1 MITSPIFRVNAQ
13 GIHAPSY
20 AEILEYFTAQAKT
33 IFGSDINLDADTQD
47 GQLLAIFASAIN
59 DVNAQA
65 IATYNQFNPNTAV
78 GVGLDSAVKTNGI
91 MRNVATYSTVD
102 VVLVGQAG
110 TTINNGMVSDDFGN
124 NWMLPSQVIIPVSG
138 QITVTATAENVGA
151 VEASPNSITTIE
163 TPTRGWQSVTNPQGA
178 TVGIPVE
185 TDAQLRQR
193 QNASTTMASQ
203 SVWEGILS
211 TVANLTGVT
220 QVAGIRN
227 DTNETSS
234 KGVPPHSIAVVV
246 EGGDAQSIAQAIF
259 LKKGEGV
266 GTYGST
272 SGTYTDSFGIVN
284 TVNFTRPTQ
293 TPIFVTVTIKA
304 SPTYL
309 TAVGDEIKQ
318 RIVDY
323 INGLSIGK
331 DVVITR
337 VLAEAIMGSGCVVDT
352 SYQLEAIKMGTS
364 ASSQSTAT
372 IPIAWN
378 QDAVCSLDNVVIEVS
393 DDTVNE

>member
-13 GIHAPSY
+13 GIQAPSY
-20 AEILEYFTAQAKT
+20 AEILEYFTAQAQT

-163 TPTRGWQSVTNPQGA
+163 TPTRGWQSVTNPQTAVSG
-178 TVGIPVE
+178 VPVE
-185 TDAQLRQR
+185 TDANLRKR
-193 QNASTTMASQ
+193 QNASTSMASQ

-211 TVANLTGVT
+211 TVSNLEGVT
-220 QVAGIRN
+220 QVSGIRN
-227 DTNETSS
+227 DSNETSS
-234 KGVPPHSIAVVV
+234 EGVPPHSIAVVV
-246 EGGDAQSIAQAIF
+246 EGGDVQGIAKAIF

-266 GTYGST
+266 GTYGT
-272 SGTYTDSFGIVN
+272 TLGTYNDSFGVKN
-284 TVNFTRPTQ
+284 AVKFTRPTKVSIFATLKIVR
-293 TPIFVTVTIKA
+293 TPSYVDTV
-304 SPTYL
+304 
-309 TAVGDEIKQ
+309 GEEIKQ
-318 RIVDY
+318 RIADY
-323 INGLSIGK
+323 VNALSIGK

-337 VLAEAIMGSGCVVDT
+337 VLAEAIMGNGGVVDT
-352 SYQLEAIKMGTS
+352 SYQLESIKLGTS
-364 ASSQSTAT
+364 ASNQAIAT

-378 QDAVCSLDNVVIEVS
+378 EEAVCSLENVSIEVS
-393 DDTVNE
+393 DESVNE

>member
-59 DVNAQA
+59 DVNSQA

-91 MRNVATYSTVD
+91 KRNVATHSTVD
-102 VVLVGQAG
+102 LVIVGQAG
-110 TTINNGMVSDDFGN
+110 TTINNGVVSDSFGN
-124 NWMLPSQVIIPVSG
+124 NWLLPTQVIIPNNG
-138 QITVTATAENVGA
+138 QITVTAKSENVGVA
-151 VEASPNSITTIE
+151 DALPNSITTIQ
-163 TPTRGWQSVTNPQGA
+163 TPTRGWQTVTNPQSA
-178 TVGIPVE
+178 VVGVPVE
-185 TDAQLRQR
+185 TDANLRKR
-193 QNASTTMASQ
+193 QNASTAMASQ

-211 TVANLTGVT
+211 TVANLNGVT
-220 QVAGIRN
+220 QVSGIRN
-227 DTNETSS
+227 DSNKTSS
-234 KGVPPHSIAVVV
+234 EGVPPHSIAVVV
-246 EGGDAQSIAQAIF
+246 EGGDAQGIAKAIF

-272 SGTYTDSFGIVN
+272 SGTYNDSFGIKN
-284 TVNFTRPTQ
+284 TVNFTRPIQ
-293 TPIFVTVTIKA
+293 KRIYATVKIKA

-309 TAVGDEIKQ
+309 NVVGEEIKQ
-318 RIVDY
+318 RIANYV
-323 INGLSIGK
+323 NALSIGK

-337 VLAEAIMGSGCVVDT
+337 VLAEAIMGDGGVVDT
-352 SYQLEAIKMGTS
+352 SYQLESIKLGTS
-364 ASSQSTAT
+364 ASNQTTAT

-378 QDAVCSLDNVVIEVS
+378 EDAVCSLENISIEVS
-393 DDTVNE
+393 DESVNE